1 MTRLV
6 SPPFL
11 SSAAFFAIALLAA
24 HPAKALAPA
33 PYGCP
38 SAGNAAA
45 CSAPSHSASA
55 SPAVVIP
62 ASSAQAI
69 RASNSAPADTD
80 GAAYSAVAAEFK
92 AARASRSS
100 VQEKRAIADAIAFA
114 QSAKTPTAT
123 PQARRLAQSALG
135 LAFSN
140 DAGPLIRDSALDP
153 DRLLAAVSLQVVAGQ
168 ALSAADPDADAGVAD
183 ALTFYAG
190 YSMAEAAAPGGA
202 MDPSHALFAQ
212 RLASLLSA
220 MADLKLNKNG
230 ASNAPGAAAAENQ
243 IQRMALLVKLDTL
256 VCAPPSPA
264 SSCQSDSKKRLAA
277 FSHGYGLEKS
287 AASRD
292 AFNQL
297 FQQWARTSSVGSPAI
312 QDMRSR
318 VGLLMQADQK
328 ARQSGSAPQQ
338 LAVLRDMRAFAQSAL
353 SAQPATP
360 GASLAPMMASTSEA
374 TAAGNNAAAFASVY
388 RGAAQGVLA
397 QAFSLANGPVN
408 LEPELIAERRLDA
421 QLLAQLAQTA
431 FDKREPTASVGLFEA
446 AAYFA
451 DPQSARFD
459 GAQLF
464 SLLSLARKIDQAQLP
479 GADLPDPLFSNVLW
493 MTQES
498 ARACSSATQ
507 CSPVAKK
514 ILTVFAQSSGIERKP
529 EMGPRLQ
536 DLARAWGERV
546 GAGAG
551 TAGPGAPAQQ
561 DEQDELN
568 TAPE

>member
-1 MTRLV
+1 MTRFL

-11 SSAAFFAIALLAA
+11 SSAVFFAIALLAVN
-24 HPAKALAPA
+24 PAKALAPA
-33 PYGCP
+33 APV
-38 SAGNAAA
+38 A
-45 CSAPSHSASA
+45 APS
-55 SPAVVIP
+55 
-62 ASSAQAI
+62 ASSAQANLS
-69 RASNSAPADTD
+69 RNSAPANTE

-92 AARASRSS
+92 AARASRSTP
-100 VQEKRAIADAIAFA
+100 QEKRAIADAIAFA

-190 YSMAEAAAPGGA
+190 YSMAEAAAPDGA

-464 SLLSLARKIDQAQLP
+464 SLLSLARQIDQAQLP